1 MLEYVGL
8 SEYEKSMASDLSY
21 GQQKLVEVARALISK
36 PKVLLLDEP
45 LSGLNAV
52 MIDKMLKLIDNIKQ
66 DHKTVVIIEHNTEVV
81 QNISDQITVLNF
93 GEVIAS
99 GNPQAVMHDPEVISS
114 YLGVAHAG
122 KK

>member
-1 MLEYVGL
+1 
-8 SEYEKSMASDLSY
+8 MASDLSY

-93 GEVIAS
+93 GR
-99 GNPQAVMHDPEVISS
+99 
-114 YLGVAHAG
+114 
-122 KK
+122 